1 MASAGTNC
9 SGSNVSK
16 EGKLTFLIFNTLTT
30 TIYFTD
36 SSLPYRTHS
45 TTKSNKQ
52 PSRNSFCFRPSYPSS
67 NTTFSIFTCNE
78 LILEGVSFLQNLIV
92 LESRERNKR
101 DVFLWIER
109 NLQYPQKG
117 DKIFILNSNS
127 QNELPYIFCT
137 QNTDTIIGMK

>member
-1 MASAGTNC
+1 M
-9 SGSNVSK
+9 
-16 EGKLTFLIFNTLTT
+16 
-30 TIYFTD
+30 
-36 SSLPYRTHS
+36 
-45 TTKSNKQ
+45 
-52 PSRNSFCFRPSYPSS
+52 
-67 NTTFSIFTCNE
+67 
-78 LILEGVSFLQNLIV
+78 QNLIV

-137 QNTDTIIGMK
+137 QNTDTIIGMKKEKKSNNLILRHLGPVSRKSR